1 MQNNNKHRVMSIAH
15 RMYTNNLESKH
26 SLIAYSPQLE
36 WQNALKRAWYFE
48 RLRKALSKGVVR
60 FSYFKA
66 DGSIREAVGTTCNL
80 LIPTEKHPKG
90 TSQARE
96 NLISISYFDFE
107 RQDWRG
113 FRMESFIGF
122 VDVWQLTPMT
132 GNNLRDLRPVTL
144 SSPSK
149 LSGIAQRSR
158 ISRIASTKK

>member
-1 MQNNNKHRVMSIAH
+1 METNTKHRVMCIAH
-15 RMYTNNLESKH
+15 RMNKQA
-26 SLIAYSPQLE
+26 SLRLSPE
-36 WQNALKRAWYFE
+36 GKREQPNTLPFRGMGVGFGMYLSLAWYFE

-80 LIPTEKHPKG
+80 LIPTEKRPKG

-113 FRMESFIGF
+113 FQMAKFIGF
-122 VDVWQLTPMT
+122 VDVWQLVRMD
-132 GNNLRDLRPVTL
+132 GHALNDLKPAKTQYL
-144 SSPSK
+144 
-149 LSGIAQRSR
+149 A
-158 ISRIASTKK
+158 

>member
-1 MQNNNKHRVMSIAH
+1 MQTNSKHRVMCIAH
-15 RMYTNNLESKH
+15 RMYTNNLESKR
-26 SLIAYSPQLE
+26 SLMAYSPQLE

-90 TSQARE
+90 TSQRE

-113 FRMESFIGF
+113 FRIESFIGF
-122 VDVWQLTPMT
+122 VDVWQLVRMD
-132 GNNLRDLRPVTL
+132 GNALNDLKPAKTQYL
-144 SSPSK
+144 
-149 LSGIAQRSR
+149 A
-158 ISRIASTKK
+158 